1 MFLDQESQAKVGHLR
16 SYGSA
21 FLTESEEKETDGNY
35 TLLLLPENH
44 FFSWSVSLTYCVKCI
59 FVEGQIDKILGQLRR
74 CSIILKGRSVLTN
87 IFDIVHRTC

>member
-16 SYGSA
+16 SYGST

-35 TLLLLPENH
+35 ILLLLPENY
-44 FFSWSVSLTYCVKCI
+44 FFLGSVSLSYCVKCK

-74 CSIILKGRSVLTN
+74 CLKILKG
-87 IFDIVHRTC
+87 D